1 MKLYKAK
8 EQYVVRRFA
17 DETVLV
23 PVGEQIAVNNSLIV
37 LNETSHFIWTIIQT
51 AKSIPQIVE
60 EFMEEYDITEDV
72 FMNDLNKFID
82 MMEKYNA
89 VEITEN

>member
-17 DETVLV
+17 DEIVLV

>member
-17 DETVLV
+17 DEIVLV

-60 EFMEEYDITEDV
+60 EFTEEYDITEDV

>member
-1 MKLYKAK
+1 MRLYKAK